1 MSHIVKLKLNQ
12 VNDLALMHHLASP
25 GDRLKSEMIKKM
37 KLDFH
42 AVGDLYFAIKPNQI
56 KVWLENVDRS
66 KRLAETTIDEE
77 LIFIYGVFSLF
88 DVEILNVK
96 DLNDLGILYS
106 GEDYAYIVRDGAD
119 ISGVSD
125 NLVFAEVI
133 ASRTDSDTI
142 EIVRMNR

>member
-1 MSHIVKLKLNQ
+1 MSHIVKLKLHQ
-12 VNDLALMHHLASP
+12 VNDLALMHHLANS

-66 KRLAETTIDEE
+66 ERLAETTIDEE

>member
-1 MSHIVKLKLNQ
+1 MSHITKIKLTQ
-12 VNDLALMHHLASP
+12 INDLSLMHHLASYE
-25 GDRLKSEMIKKM
+25 DHLKSGMIKKM
-37 KLDFH
+37 KLNESE
-42 AVGDLYFAIKPNQI
+42 VGDLYYSIKPKQI
-56 KVWLENVDRS
+56 KAWLENADRS
-66 KRLAETTIDEE
+66 KRLAEATIEEE
-77 LIFIYGVFSLF
+77 LIFIDGVFSLF

-96 DLNDLGILYS
+96 DLESLGILYA
-106 GEDYAYIVRDGAD
+106 GDDYAYVVRDGAD

>member
-1 MSHIVKLKLNQ
+1 MSHITKIKLTQ
-12 VNDLALMHHLASP
+12 VNDLALITLLAES
-25 GDRLKSEMIKKM
+25 GDHLKSEMIKKM

-66 KRLAETTIDEE
+66 ERLAETTIDEE

-142 EIVRMNR
+142 EIVRMNQ

>member
-1 MSHIVKLKLNQ
+1 MSHIVKLKLTQ
-12 VNDLALMHHLASP
+12 VNDLALMRHLASS
-25 GDRLKSEMIKKM
+25 GDHLKSEMIKKM

-66 KRLAETTIDEE
+66 ERLAETTIDEE

-125 NLVFAEVI
+125 NLLFAEVI

>member
-1 MSHIVKLKLNQ
+1 MSHITKLKLTQ
-12 VNDLALMHHLASP
+12 VNDLKLITLLAEL
-25 GDRLKSEMIKKM
+25 GDHLKSEMIKKM
-37 KLDFH
+37 KLNE
-42 AVGDLYFAIKPNQI
+42 AEVGDLYYSIKPKQI
-56 KVWLENVDRS
+56 KVWLENADRS
-66 KRLAETTIDEE
+66 KRLAETTIEEE
-77 LIFIYGVFSLF
+77 LIFIDGVFSLF

-96 DLNDLGILYS
+96 DLESLGILYS
-106 GEDYAYIVRDGAD
+106 GDDYAYVVRDGAE

>member
-1 MSHIVKLKLNQ
+1 MSHITKIKLTQ
-12 VNDLALMHHLASP
+12 VNDLALMQHLASS

-66 KRLAETTIDEE
+66 ERLAETTIEEE

-96 DLNDLGILYS
+96 DLEALGILYS
-106 GEDYAYIVRDGAD
+106 DKDYAYVVRDGTN

-125 NLVFAEVI
+125 NLAFADVI
-133 ASRTDSDTI
+133 ASRTNSDMI

>member
-1 MSHIVKLKLNQ
+1 MSHIVKLKLHQ
-12 VNDLALMHHLASP
+12 VNDLALMYHLASS
-25 GDRLKSEMIKKM
+25 GDHLKSEMIKKM
-37 KLDFH
+37 KLDFR

-56 KVWLENVDRS
+56 KVWLENADRS
-66 KRLAETTIDEE
+66 ERLAETTIDEE

-142 EIVRMNR
+142 EIVRMNQ

>member
-1 MSHIVKLKLNQ
+1 MSHIVKLKLHQ
-12 VNDLALMHHLASP
+12 VNDLALMHHLASF
-25 GDRLKSEMIKKM
+25 GDHLKSEMIKKM

-66 KRLAETTIDEE
+66 ERLAETTIDEE

>member
-12 VNDLALMHHLASP
+12 VNDLALMHHLASS

-66 KRLAETTIDEE
+66 ERLAETTIEEE

-106 GEDYAYIVRDGAD
+106 GEDYAYVVRDGAD

>member
-1 MSHIVKLKLNQ
+1 MSRIAKVKLTQ
-12 VNDLALMHHLASP
+12 VNDLALMHHLASS
-25 GDRLKSEMIKKM
+25 GDHLKSEMIKKM

-42 AVGDLYFAIKPNQI
+42 AVGDLYWAIKPRQI
-56 KVWLENVDRS
+56 KIWLENTDQSR
-66 KRLAETTIDEE
+66 RLAEATIEEE
-77 LIFIYGVFSLF
+77 LIFIDGVFSLF

-96 DLNDLGILYS
+96 DLESLRILYPD
-106 GEDYAYIVRDGAD
+106 EDYAYVVRDGAE

>member
-1 MSHIVKLKLNQ
+1 MPHIVKLKLHQ
-12 VNDLALMHHLASP
+12 VNDLALMHHLASS

-56 KVWLENVDRS
+56 KVWLENADCS
-66 KRLAETTIDEE
+66 KRLAETTIEEE

-96 DLNDLGILYS
+96 DLEARGILYYD
-106 GEDYAYIVRDGAD
+106 EDYAYVVRDGAN

-125 NLVFAEVI
+125 NLAFADVI